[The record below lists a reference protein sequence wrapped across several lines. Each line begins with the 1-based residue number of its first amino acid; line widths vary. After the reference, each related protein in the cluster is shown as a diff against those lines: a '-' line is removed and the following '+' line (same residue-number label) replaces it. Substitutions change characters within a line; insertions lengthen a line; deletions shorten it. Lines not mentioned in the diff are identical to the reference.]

1 VGFKENAT
9 MNERAGYDAPDERAE
24 NLTHNDLGIGRLRC
38 VREVPRK
45 GAFEFFNRLNILS
58 GTRLLD
64 VACGAGQLT
73 LPAART
79 GIQVTDIDLAANLV
93 QQARATAAA
102 GGLAIHVDEGDAE
115 NLPYP
120 ARRSMS

>member
-1 VGFKENAT
+1 

-73 LPAART
+73 LPP
-79 GIQVTDIDLAANLV
+79 
-93 QQARATAAA
+93 RAK
-102 GGLAIHVDEGDAE
+102 EFRSRGDRGSIGSRFTSMRAM
-115 NLPYP
+115 LRICRSP
-120 ARRSMS
+120 ARPSMS